1 MKFPLTLG
9 FDSGETEIFSVDQDP
24 LTGYVYI
31 GGTTTAIE
39 LKSFKASKSVF
50 TALFDGMAYVW
61 INIINDPLVDTFEFM
76 SAMGSSSL
84 NLILYA
90 TQSSSP
96 YIPLIF
102 RINKADG
109 SLVDVVNINDTT
121 IG

>member
-1 MKFPLTLG
+1 
-9 FDSGETEIFSVDQDP
+9 
-24 LTGYVYI
+24 
-31 GGTTTAIE
+31 
-39 LKSFKASKSVF
+39 
-50 TALFDGMAYVW
+50 MAYVW

-109 SLVDVVNINDTT
+109 SLVDVVKINDTT